1 MVTPVAKRQAVR
13 HIQEALALSE
23 RRACALVVLPGVSRG
38 MFLPERTML
47 PCASA
52 YGNWRTNDAA
62 LAIAALVIFWRGKD
76 SAPIT
81 RSCSAFTKRKG

>member
-1 MVTPVAKRQAVR
+1 MNAEPVR
-13 HIQEALALSE
+13 LL
-23 RRACALVVLPGVSRG
+23 VLPGVSRG

-62 LAIAALVIFWRGKD
+62 LAIAAWVIFWRGKAA
-76 SAPIT
+76 APIT
-81 RSCSAFTKRKG
+81 GSCYAVDFH